1 MGARRWTFYA
11 VVAAIVLFIMLLG
24 GGARLYTDWLWFQS
38 LGYSNVFVTIL
49 LSDLGL
55 RVAVGLLFFA
65 FIFVNL
71 LLTRRVVLEQGH
83 ITLQQENVIQ
93 LQDIPWKQILNNRI
107 ITLFFLAVSAVL
119 AYMFSL
125 SAAGDWVLLQKFLN
139 PSSFGI
145 ADPIFGKDVGFY
157 VFTLPFHIF
166 LFNILFWSGI
176 VTVLFVGIAYFISN
190 PFQGLRG
197 LLANS
202 HVRTHLSGLLAFI
215 LLVKAWG
222 YLLQQYLLLYSPRG
236 VVFGPGYTDINGTLL
251 AYRVLLILAV
261 LAALVVI
268 ANIFL
273 RRTGVLAYAVGGLIV
288 VSLVL
293 GLVYPALL
301 QRFVVGPNELARE
314 APFIEHSIAFTRK
327 AYNLDQVDRKA
338 FPAGRTV
345 DLDAIQA
352 NSETTSNIRL
362 WDREP
367 LQASYGQLQQ
377 IRTYYELKHI
387 DVDRYT
393 INGVYRQ
400 VMLAARELD
409 QSRLPE
415 QAKTWVNQR
424 LIYTH
429 GYGVAMSPVNEVTR
443 EGQPVFLLKDIPPKT
458 DTDIHLER
466 PEIYFGEATDN
477 YVIVN
482 TDQLE
487 FNYPEGETNVH
498 TTHAAADSG
507 VTLGSILKRLVFAV
521 ALADYKIMLSTDVR
535 PDSRILYYR
544 NIRERVPKLAPFLMF
559 DQDPYI
565 VVNNGKLYWLWDAY
579 TTTNM
584 FPYAE
589 PFQGRNNYIR
599 NAVKVVVDA
608 YTGDVDFYV
617 AEPEDPLIRSFAL
630 IFPDMFKEIDEM
642 PASLRAHIRYPVDL
656 FKVQAEMYATYHMQ
670 NAAVF
675 YNREDKWSLP
685 TEIFGQE
692 KRPVEPYYTIVRLPG
707 EEAPEFVLIMP
718 FTPHGREN
726 MIGWMAAR
734 SDGEHYGNLL
744 VYEMPKQSLVYGPMQ
759 VEARINQDQYIS
771 QQLTL
776 WENRGTRVIRGN
788 LLSIPIEDSLL
799 YIEPIYLQAEDGRMP
814 ELRRVVLLHGERVVF
829 EPDLPRALAA
839 MFGTPGAPGAAP
851 PPVTDPDAGPLDEVP
866 VVRTMA
872 DLIEEANREYE
883 RAQERLREGDWSGY
897 GAAISNLGRVLD
909 ELLKQAGQETQEVG
923 SGRPY
928 VFR

>member
-1 MGARRWTFYA
+1 LGARRWTLYA
-11 VVAAIVLFIMLLG
+11 VVAAGALFLVLLG

-38 LGYSNVFVTIL
+38 LGYSSTFVTII

-55 RVAVGLLFFA
+55 RIAVGLLFFA

-71 LLTRRVVLEQGH
+71 LLTRKVVLEQGH
-83 ITLQQENVIQ
+83 VTLQHENVIQ

-107 ITLFFLAVSAVL
+107 LTLFFLAVSAVL

-125 SAAGDWVLLQKFLN
+125 SVAGDWVLLQKFLN
-139 PSSFGI
+139 PASFGV
-145 ADPIFGKDVGFY
+145 ADPIFGRDVGFY
-157 VFTLPFHIF
+157 VFTLPLHIF

-176 VTVLFVGIAYFISN
+176 VTILFVGIAYFISN

-197 LLANS
+197 LFANGR
-202 HVRTHLSGLLAFI
+202 VRVHLSGLLAFV
-215 LLVKAWG
+215 LLVQAWG

-236 VVFGPGYTDINGTLL
+236 VVFGPGYADINGTLL

-261 LAALVVI
+261 LAAAAVI

-273 RRTGVLAYAVGGLIV
+273 RRSGVLVYAVGGLIV

-293 GLVYPALL
+293 GSAYPALL
-301 QRFVVGPNELARE
+301 QRFVVVPNELARE
-314 APFIEHSIAFTRK
+314 TPYIEHSIAFTRK
-327 AYNLDQVDRKA
+327 AYNLDQVEREA

-345 DLDAIQA
+345 GLDAIQA
-352 NSETTSNIRL
+352 NDETTDNIRL
-362 WDREP
+362 WDRQP
-367 LQASYGQLQQ
+367 LQASYAQLQQ
-377 IRTYYELKHI
+377 IRTYYELKNV

-400 VMLAARELD
+400 VMLAGRELD

-415 QAKTWVNQR
+415 QAQTWVNQR

-443 EGQPVFLLKDIPPKT
+443 EGQPVFLIKDIPPKT

-482 TDQLE
+482 TNQLE
-487 FNYPEGETNVH
+487 FNYPEGEANVH
-498 TTHAAADSG
+498 TTHSAADSG
-507 VTLGSILKRLVFAV
+507 VVLGPILKRLAFAV
-521 ALADYKIMLSTDVR
+521 SLGDYRLMLSTDVR

-544 NIRERVPKLAPFLMF
+544 NIRERVPKLAPFLTF

-565 VVNNGKLYWLWDAY
+565 VVNGGKLYWLWDAY
-579 TTTNM
+579 TMTNM

-608 YTGDVDFYV
+608 YTGDVNFYV
-617 AEPEDPLIRSFAL
+617 AEPEDPLIQSFAR
-630 IFPDMFKEIDEM
+630 IFPDMFKGMDEM
-642 PASLRAHIRYPVDL
+642 PDGLRPHVRYPVDL
-656 FKVQAEMYATYHMQ
+656 FKVQAEMYTTYHMQ
-670 NAAVF
+670 NAAIF

-685 TEIFGQE
+685 TEAVGQE
-692 KRPVEPYYTIVRLPG
+692 RVPVEPYYTIVRLPG
-707 EEAPEFVLIMP
+707 EEDPEFVLIMP

-744 VYEMPKQSLVYGPMQ
+744 VYEMPKASLVYGPMQ

-776 WENRGTRVIRGN
+776 WENRGTQVIRGN
-788 LLSIPIEDSLL
+788 LLAIPIEDSLL
-799 YIEPIYLQAEDGRMP
+799 YIKPIYLQAGEGRMP

-839 MFGTPGAPGAAP
+839 MFGTLGAPGAAP
-851 PPVTDPDAGPLDEVP
+851 PPTGDPDAGPADGVP
-866 VVRTMA
+866 EVRTA
-872 DLIEEANREYE
+872 AELIEEARLEFE
-883 RAQERLREGDWSGY
+883 RAQGRLREGDWSGY
-897 GAAISNLGRVLD
+897 GAAIDNLGRVLD
-909 ELLKQAGQETQEVG
+909 ELLRQYGQ
-923 SGRPY
+923 
-928 VFR
+928 